1 MHLTDR
7 LKIMNVEKFSFKYKE
22 LGIKKDSL
30 IKMMGYSIESLP
42 QMINEEIDEIL
53 EKGEELFNIEG
64 GYRITNN
71 ISWDK
76 NTFNILLEKVEL
88 NIHKVI
94 FQQIKKSDSL
104 AIFVCTA
111 GKGITDRSKE
121 LMREGDLLKGYVYDL
136 FGSIV
141 VESAMDIIQDLMQ
154 EEMASLGLK
163 ITNRY
168 SPGYC
173 GWDVA
178 EQRKLFNLLPEQ
190 FCGIE
195 LTNSCLMQP
204 TKSVSGIIGIGET
217 VKYNNYTCNICDSS
231 NCLYKNLKYR

>member
-7 LKIMNVEKFSFKYKE
+7 LEIMNVEKFSFKYRE
-22 LGIKKDSL
+22 LDIKKESL
-30 IKMMGYSIESLP
+30 IKLMGYSKESLP
-42 QMINEEIDEIL
+42 QMIDEEIDEVM
-53 EKGEELFNIEG
+53 EKGEEVCNIEG

-76 NTFNILLEKVEL
+76 NNFNILLENVVL
-88 NIHKVI
+88 NIRRVI
-94 FQQIKKSDSL
+94 FQQIKKSDNV

-111 GKGITDRSKE
+111 GKGITDRSREFMK
-121 LMREGDLLKGYVYDL
+121 EGDLLKGYVYDL

-141 VESAMDIIQDLMQ
+141 VESAMDIIQDSLQ
-154 EEMASLGLK
+154 KGMAILGLK
-163 ITNRY
+163 ISNRY

-178 EQRKLFNLLPEQ
+178 EQRKLFSLLPEQ

-195 LTNSCLMQP
+195 LTDSCLMQP
-204 TKSVSGIIGIGET
+204 TKSVSGIIGIGEN